1 MLAACGLAAI
11 AGLLAWN
18 AVILV
23 ELHPYRY
30 LYYNPLVGGLEGVT
44 RL

>member
-1 MLAACGLAAI
+1 
-11 AGLLAWN
+11 
-18 AVILV
+18 V
-23 ELHPYRY
+23 ELHPYQY

>member
-1 MLAACGLAAI
+1 VLAACGLAAI

-23 ELHPYRY
+23 ELHPYQY